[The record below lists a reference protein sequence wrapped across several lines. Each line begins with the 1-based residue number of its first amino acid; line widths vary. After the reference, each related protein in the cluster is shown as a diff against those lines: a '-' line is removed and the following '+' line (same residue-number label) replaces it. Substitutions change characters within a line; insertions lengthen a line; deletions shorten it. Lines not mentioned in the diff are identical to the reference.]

1 MASGVD
7 EVQAAVNASILNIPF
22 TLSSQLLA
30 QISRVLILDVFDDR
44 IPAETPISLLQ
55 MKS

>member
-7 EVQAAVNASILNIPF
+7 EVQAAVNAGILNIPF

-44 IPAETPISLLQ
+44 IPAETAISLLQ